1 MDKINKPRMRKAGNI
16 KMQATSMLK
25 QIEFMEPFSTVFMT
39 IKRS

>member
-1 MDKINKPRMRKAGNI
+1 MDKINKPGTRKAGNI
-16 KMQATSMLK
+16 KMQVRPMFK